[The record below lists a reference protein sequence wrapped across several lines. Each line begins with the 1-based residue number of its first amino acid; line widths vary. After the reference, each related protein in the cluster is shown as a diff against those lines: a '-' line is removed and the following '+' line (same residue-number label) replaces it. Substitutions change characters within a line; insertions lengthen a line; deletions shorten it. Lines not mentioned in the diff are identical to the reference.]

1 MNESE
6 KRKLMISV
14 RGGYSDRNGLNPVCN
29 VMQVDDLDDR
39 TRRILLT
46 KIWNKVEA
54 VFKNYIPEYHPY
66 TFRDIWCNF
75 VKELLVEVFGE
86 IIHPN
91 NNLTMSD
98 IFDKIKDVILQAP
111 IEEVWDIIE
120 FICNELV
127 PIIYDIEVKNAQ
139 IKGYYFYEE
148 ELDGYGEQAVKKFFS
163 DINAIFESACIAYRF
178 VNGIIIQNTNNI
190 EIAAIEEA
198 STTEFDGCNKHIE
211 KATAYLYDRENPDY
225 KNSIKESISAVE
237 AICCVITK
245 TENATLGETLRELEK
260 KQQLN
265 GQLKA
270 AFEKLYAYTNNQG
283 GIRHANPIVA
293 SEVSFAEAKF
303 MLISCCAFVNY
314 LIEIYSNF

>member
-6 KRKLMISV
+6 KRKSMISV

-39 TRRILLT
+39 TRVMLFN
-46 KIWNKVEA
+46 KIWEVIDNHFDFSNQNHINRSRRCK
-54 VFKNYIPEYHPY
+54 FIK
-66 TFRDIWCNF
+66 D
-75 VKELLVEVFGE
+75 LLVEVFGE
-86 IIHPN
+86 IVNPN
-91 NNLTMSD
+91 ND
-98 IFDKIKDVILQAP
+98 VAEFFIFDKIKNVICQAP
-111 IEEVWDIIE
+111 LNEVWDIFE
-120 FICNELV
+120 FICCYLV
-127 PIIYDIEVKNAQ
+127 QIIDFQYGNKEVK
-139 IKGYYFYEE
+139 G
-148 ELDGYGEQAVKKFFS
+148 FFS
-163 DINAIFESACIAYRF
+163 YINAIFEKECIAYRF

-198 STTEFDGCNKHIE
+198 SRTDFDGCNKHIE

-237 AICCVITK
+237 AICCIITN
-245 TENATLGETLRELEK
+245 TENATLGETLRVLEK

>member
-6 KRKLMISV
+6 KRKSMISV
-14 RGGYSDRNGLNPVCN
+14 RGRYSDRNGLNPVCN
-29 VMQVDDLDDR
+29 VMQVDDLDDH
-39 TRRILLT
+39 TRKMLENRILQ
-46 KIWNKVEA
+46 KIEE
-54 VFKNYIPEYHPY
+54 VFILW
-66 TFRDIWCNF
+66 RLNF
-75 VKELLVEVFGE
+75 PDESVNGWRYFVHELLVEVFGE
-86 IIHPN
+86 SIYPN
-91 NNLTMSD
+91 NNLAKSNN
-98 IFDKIKDVILQAP
+98 IFGKIKDVILQAP

-139 IKGYYFYEE
+139 RKGYYSEE

-163 DINAIFESACIAYRF
+163 DINAIFERECIAYRF

>member
-6 KRKLMISV
+6 KRKSMISV
-14 RGGYSDRNGLNPVCN
+14 RDGYSDRNGLNPVCN

-39 TRRILLT
+39 TRKMLVNRIFQNIEEVFSLL
-46 KIWNKVEA
+46 
-54 VFKNYIPEYHPY
+54 
-66 TFRDIWCNF
+66 RLNF
-75 VKELLVEVFGE
+75 PDKSVNGWRYFVHELLIEVFEE

-91 NNLTMSD
+91 NDLAESD
-98 IFDKIKDVILQAP
+98 IFDKIKNVILQAP
-111 IEEVWDIIE
+111 IEQVWDIIE
-120 FICNELV
+120 FICKKLAA
-127 PIIYDIEVKNAQ
+127 IIYDTEVECTL
-139 IKGYYFYEE
+139 YYHTKEE
-148 ELDGYGEQAVKKFFS
+148 ADRTGQQAVKKFFF
-163 DINAIFESACIAYRF
+163 DINNIFERECIAYRF

-198 STTEFDGCNKHIE
+198 STTKFDGCNKHIE

>member
-1 MNESE
+1 M
-6 KRKLMISV
+6 
-14 RGGYSDRNGLNPVCN
+14 
-29 VMQVDDLDDR
+29 
-39 TRRILLT
+39 
-46 KIWNKVEA
+46 
-54 VFKNYIPEYHPY
+54 
-66 TFRDIWCNF
+66 
-75 VKELLVEVFGE
+75 
-86 IIHPN
+86 
-91 NNLTMSD
+91 
-98 IFDKIKDVILQAP
+98 
-111 IEEVWDIIE
+111 
-120 FICNELV
+120 
-127 PIIYDIEVKNAQ
+127 
-139 IKGYYFYEE
+139 
-148 ELDGYGEQAVKKFFS
+148 FS
-163 DINAIFESACIAYRF
+163 DINAIFERECIAYRF

-198 STTEFDGCNKHIE
+198 STTEFDGCNEHIK

>member
-6 KRKLMISV
+6 KRKSMISV
-14 RGGYSDRNGLNPVCN
+14 RDGYSDRNGLNPVCN
-29 VMQVDDLDDR
+29 VMQVDDLDDH
-39 TRRILLT
+39 TRKMLENRILQ
-46 KIWNKVEA
+46 KIDE
-54 VFKNYIPEYHPY
+54 VFSLW
-66 TFRDIWCNF
+66 RLNF
-75 VKELLVEVFGE
+75 PDESVNGWRYFVHELLVEVFGE
-86 IIHPN
+86 SIYPN
-91 NNLTMSD
+91 NNLAKSD
-98 IFDKIKDVILQAP
+98 IFNKIKDVILQAP

-120 FICNELV
+120 FICKKLAA
-127 PIIYDIEVKNAQ
+127 IIYDIEVTDAQ

-148 ELDGYGEQAVKKFFS
+148 KLDGYGEQAVKKFFS
-163 DINAIFESACIAYRF
+163 DINAIFESKYIAYRF

-198 STTEFDGCNKHIE
+198 STTKFDGCNKHIE

-237 AICCVITK
+237 AICCIITNTK
-245 TENATLGETLRELEK
+245 NATLGQTLRILEE

-270 AFEKLYAYTNNQG
+270 AFEKLYAYTNNAG
-283 GIRHANPIVA
+283 GIRHANPIVP

-303 MLISCCAFVNY
+303 ILISCCAFVNY
-314 LIEIYSNF
+314 LIEKYSNL